1 MTISKLFIG
10 LCFWDT
16 EIIYKSSLVPED
28 FPEPEST
35 IFKAMLDITREG
47 EIPDEGS
54 IHVRTGISFSDLFAY
69 KDVDIASI
77 TPNWMFYENQI
88 KESVKNRI
96 IREQAEKIFKSEGMS
111 SDDMVS
117 MMMEI
122 IDKVQEDSSVSTIKD
137 MKTAV
142 TSTLE
147 KIKER
152 SKLGTRVV
160 GVKTGLQ
167 KLDNAIGGFQNS
179 KLYYIGGRPSQGK
192 TALLLNFIASANVP
206 CGVISA
212 ESPTDMLMVRMLAK
226 EALIDSERL
235 ESGIFKQGEFER
247 FTESSVKFIEKDIH
261 IEDKSDISIG
271 EIFSKARE
279 MKRRWG
285 IKALYI
291 DYLQYI
297 KPDNWMNKL
306 QSNEKIAQISIQLKN
321 IARKLEIPVIVASQL
336 KRDAEGKKPVLSDL
350 SESTQLERDAD
361 VVIMIYNKYDA
372 DSNPTESYL
381 IIEKN
386 RDGKTGA
393 IPVTFNREYVKFTD
407 SLSY

>member
-1 MTISKLFIG
+1 MFIG

-28 FPEPEST
+28 FPEPERT

-69 KDVDIASI
+69 KDVDIASM
-77 TPNWMFYENQI
+77 TPNWMFYEKQI
-88 KESVKNRI
+88 KESVKNRL
-96 IREQAEKIFKSEGMS
+96 IRERAEKIFKSEGMN

-122 IDKVQEDSSVSTIKD
+122 IDKVQSDTSMSTIKD

-142 TSTLE
+142 VSTLE

-160 GVKTGLQ
+160 GVPTGLQ
-167 KLDNAIGGFQNS
+167 KLDNAIGGFQDS

-212 ESPTDMLMVRMLAK
+212 ESPTEMLMVRMLAK

-247 FTESSVKFIEKDIH
+247 FTESSVKLIEKNIH

-306 QSNEKIAQISIQLKN
+306 QSNEKIAQISMQLKN

-336 KRDAEGKKPVLSDL
+336 KRDAEGKKPILSDL

-361 VVIMIYNKYDA
+361 VVIMIYNKYDT